1 MKYGITLVS
10 HVEEIAH
17 GLPKLLKQV
26 AQEVPITFAGGTSD
40 GDVAFYDLGSSK
52 MNLELASEMT
62 AKKIHLYDTAFIEG
76 AYTAA
81 TLLQANVALPEIEK
95 QLEELKIK

>member
-1 MKYGITLVS
+1 
-10 HVEEIAH
+10 
-17 GLPKLLKQV
+17 
-26 AQEVPITFAGGTSD
+26 
-40 GDVAFYDLGSSK
+40 